1 MSRVAIK
8 TKYLRPTNHRGSRI
22 KATAM
27 DTYSNGMPLTITKP
41 FGEVFAVTADV
52 EEAHREVA
60 RELIQPLYNPN
71 NYADVQIELVAGA
84 TQDGY
89 VFVAVNKRI
98 AGSPD
103 PTN

>member
-1 MSRVAIK
+1 MSRIAIK
-8 TKYLRPTNHRGSRI
+8 TKYFGPTNHRSARI

-27 DTYSNGMPLTITKP
+27 DAYSDGKPLTITKP
-41 FGEVFAVTADV
+41 FNHVFDA

-60 RELIQPLYNPN
+60 EELIQPLYNPN
-71 NYADVQIELVAGA
+71 NYSDVQIEFVAGA

-89 VFVAVNKRI
+89 VFVAINKRI

-103 PTN
+103 PSN